1 MPLFTVSEIILI
13 AKKSQFLASND
24 IQRKGY
30 FGGGIDL
37 QLPRKIKA
45 VRENVEWMY
54 NLDPTDDTLVGTAN
68 YLLSLCG
75 AYAFKANA
83 ISGGGGTVS
92 PIAPPQTLNPL
103 QFVVDGSSTIPTG
116 GDSVTL
122 TSFIGYNIIFV
133 RNNITQ
139 SNVDNGGTWFT
150 WEKVTGDFTCVGAA
164 GAGELFQIYPI

>member
-75 AYAFKANA
+75 AYSFKANA
-83 ISGGGGTVS
+83 ISGGGTVS
-92 PIAPPQTLNPL
+92 PIAPPSTLNPY
-103 QFVVDGSSTIPTG
+103 QFTVDGSSFIATG
-116 GDSVTL
+116 EDTKNITL
-122 TSFIGYNIIFV
+122 FIGYNIIFV
-133 RNNITQ
+133 RNNIPQ
-139 SNVDNGGTWFT
+139 SSVDNGGTYFT
-150 WEKVTGDFTCVGAA
+150 WDKVTGEFTCVGAA